1 MEANRDISYEEYIP
15 TDRFAIQDM
24 YLHRVHLMGLR
35 YQDIM
40 RQWYRG
46 GTDLRSITEFMA
58 LADEFFQF
66 ARGNMEKHILK
77 GEIEFLEKTFDDTTR
92 LDLDVEEV
100 KKLFRIFQKFAA
112 KSKLTELS
120 EKKFMW
126 SFAYARKKL
135 GIQGKGGG
143 DDEGR

>member
-1 MEANRDISYEEYIP
+1 METNKDLSFEEYIP

-24 YLHRVHLMGLR
+24 YLHRVHVMGLR

-46 GTDLRSITEFMA
+46 GKDVRAITEFLA

-66 ARGNMEKHILK
+66 ARGNMEKHIHK
-77 GEIEFLEKTFDDTTR
+77 KDMAFLEELFDNTEQVDIDIGNTKR
-92 LDLDVEEV
+92 
-100 KKLFRIFQKFAA
+100 LFRIFQMFAA
-112 KSKLTELS
+112 KSKLTDLS
-120 EKKFMW
+120 EKKFMG

-135 GIQGKGGG
+135 GIGANRGEVQ
-143 DDEGR
+143 